1 MKILTIDSVRAAVVM
16 LLVAYIPTLGAQTAS
31 QGARAVNQDSL
42 VIGEFETQVKDYLKL
57 HKKAGAGIPV
67 LKPTD
72 SAHKINQHRC
82 LLASNI
88 RAARPQAKQGDIFSP
103 AITQQFRH
111 LIAIAYEG
119 ADGAKVRESLR
130 TDDPPR
136 NVRVQVNATYPESAP
151 LRSTPPSILLNLPNL
166 PPTLDYRIVGRNLVL
181 RDTEANIIV
190 DYIPAA
196 IPPS

>member
-1 MKILTIDSVRAAVVM
+1 MKILTIDRVCAAVVM
-16 LLVAYIPTLGAQTAS
+16 VFITYSSMLGAQIAS
-31 QGARAVNQDSL
+31 QGTRAVNQDSL
-42 VIGEFETQVKDYLKL
+42 VIGEFETQVKDYVKL
-57 HKKAGAGIPV
+57 HKKAEAGIPA

-72 SAHKINQHRC
+72 SAHKINQHRR

-88 RAARPQAKQGDIFSP
+88 RAARPQAKQGDIFAP
-103 AITQQFRH
+103 AITQEFRH
-111 LIAIAYEG
+111 LITIAYEG
-119 ADGAKVRESLR
+119 AGGAKVRESLR

-151 LRSTPPSILLNLPNL
+151 LRSTPPSILLNLPSL